1 MYAKRQFVI
10 HKFIWKVGFN
20 CKCQLNQ
27 LNGLKNTRL
36 IGKKNSFKCF
46 CRNAIYIIKCIDGVN
61 FIAFKRLMFLI
72 EKHQNIYSYHQIHKC
87 CDEKNVKKDCFSFVL
102 IINFDQHSCA
112 WPLPPSFLYTSECV
126 SSLFVDCV
134 HILLFYSRFQLV
146 LVQIETK
153 TKKQD

>member
-1 MYAKRQFVI
+1 MEG
-10 HKFIWKVGFN
+10 GF
-20 CKCQLNQ
+20 QLQMSIESAEWAEKYEINW
-27 LNGLKNTRL
+27 
-36 IGKKNSFKCF
+36 KKNSFKCF